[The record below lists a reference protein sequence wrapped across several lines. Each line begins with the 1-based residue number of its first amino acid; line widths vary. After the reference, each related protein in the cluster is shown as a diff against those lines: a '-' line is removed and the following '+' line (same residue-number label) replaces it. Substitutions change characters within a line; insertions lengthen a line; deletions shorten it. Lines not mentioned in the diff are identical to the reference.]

1 MIGMASSD
9 CPTMMALG
17 VNSRPRPPRTP
28 WRLNRPN
35 IRRPRTT
42 VGIAI
47 RLFSRMTASRFSGK
61 SDKPIAIP
69 IGSPNNDAITVD
81 HPAVLT
87 EVQTAAYTS
96 RSAEKI
102 SENAVPTDCVNDPT
116 HHLLL
121 VDKKDRVTFDLVIR
135 DNLLPLWTGDE
146 VNELHCQLI
155 FHMRKF
161 LRIDG
166 DCAIGIEQTLFTFE
180 HNSKVSLS
188 VPEGVVGSAIRECV
202 GALLGGHR
210 DYFSHALACR
220 SVPLALWCDTGRCP
234 DFFFLLVRARLVAAG
249 DERRFAVGNALE
261 RFGRRLSAF
270 HMCRVGRR
278 ADDDEIV
285 VHNIAPVDAVTV
297 SDELVLQFARVYQH
311 NIDVARFAQFERL
324 ACAD

>member
-17 VNSRPRPPRTP
+17 VNSRPRLPRTP

-35 IRRPRTT
+35 MRRPRTT

-47 RLFSRMTASRFSGK
+47 RLFRRITVSRFRGK

-69 IGSPNNDAITVD
+69 IGSPNNDAIAVD

-102 SENAVPTDCVNDPT
+102 SENAVTSDCANDPT

-121 VDKKDRVTFDLVIR
+121 IDKKDRVAFDLVIR
-135 DNLLPLWTGDE
+135 NDVLPVCTGDE

-155 FHMRKF
+155 FHVWKF

-166 DCAIGIEQTLFTFE
+166 DYAIGIEQPLFTFE

-188 VPEGVVGSAIRECV
+188 VPEGVVGSPIRERIC
-202 GALLGGHR
+202 ALLGGHR

-220 SVPLALWCDTGRCP
+220 AVPVALWCNTSFCP
-234 DFFFLLVRARLVAAG
+234 DFFFLLMRARLVAAG
-249 DERRFAVGNALE
+249 DE
-261 RFGRRLSAF
+261 
-270 HMCRVGRR
+270 
-278 ADDDEIV
+278 
-285 VHNIAPVDAVTV
+285 
-297 SDELVLQFARVYQH
+297 
-311 NIDVARFAQFERL
+311 
-324 ACAD
+324 